1 MVRQKSCVLDLIR
14 LNLKDID
21 LMYFKFK
28 VDLSLTFHR
37 TNLNQVDHK
46 FDVGHYL

>member
-1 MVRQKSCVLDLIR
+1 MVRQKSCVLGSIR
-14 LNLKDID
+14 LSLKDID
-21 LMYFKFK
+21 LMYLKFK

-46 FDVGHYL
+46 FNVGHYL